1 MKFFVGTELGVAN
14 FLQRH
19 FDWNANALWYE
30 QIPNARDPHRTR
42 FFLGGKDA
50 IVDATVSCSFSLFK
64 RRSLTSENTASKALP
79 YFSWRPRW
87 NLVRSQWPSWSSSFD
102 WWTRTCRNSAL
113 ARGKA
118 KLIMTTLRL
127 TRGILRDKKA

>member
-1 MKFFVGTELGVAN
+1 MPAIQGLELVMKFFVGTELGVAN

-50 IVDATVSCSFSLFK
+50 IVDAGVSSFSSFLVS
-64 RRSLTSENTASKALP
+64 RMLTPSYSE
-79 YFSWRPRW
+79 
-87 NLVRSQWPSWSSSFD
+87 
-102 WWTRTCRNSAL
+102 
-113 ARGKA
+113 
-118 KLIMTTLRL
+118 
-127 TRGILRDKKA
+127 